1 MGSMAVVDFLLV
13 RKRIPNPFVSSFSS
27 SPPTSHSNKLAPF
40 EFPLVT
46 TYLIPALFRARL
58 TSSAMARVVLEE

>member
-13 RKRIPNPFVSSFSS
+13 RKRIPKPFVSSFSS

-40 EFPLVT
+40 EFPFVT
-46 TYLIPALFRARL
+46 T
-58 TSSAMARVVLEE
+58 